1 MIKRRA
7 YSTTY
12 KNPRVFSSPR
22 RRAREKNSSGLL
34 KKILVFL
41 FLILLLI
48 AINALLTIDYFKIKN
63 IKVQGDPGFSKAVE
77 EITKQELDKPR
88 LFVYKNNN
96 FLIFSASGLQ
106 KAVLDKIKEIKY
118 ITIKRSF
125 PDTLDI
131 SIKEK
136 KAKVGWETEERK
148 FLIDDEGLVLKEVN
162 NFDNLSVMVIKDTSN
177 LPISDNKQVVYSN
190 FIQFVENISNKIN
203 NTGISVDHM
212 EVKETTFIIDVVT
225 KEGVKIIFDTTKDS
239 DGQIN
244 KLAETLKQV
253 GEQKKNLD
261 YIDLTVNNKS
271 IYKFK

>member
-12 KNPRVFSSPR
+12 RNPGVFSSPR
-22 RRAREKNSSGLL
+22 RRTKERKDSGLL
-34 KKILVFL
+34 RKILAFL
-41 FLILLLI
+41 LLILILI
-48 AINALLTIDYFKIKN
+48 AINALLTTDYFKIKN
-63 IKVQGDPGFSKAVE
+63 IKVQGDLGFSKAVE

-96 FLIFSASGLQ
+96 FLIFSASGIQ
-106 KAVLDKIKEIKY
+106 KAVLDKIKEIKH

-136 KAKVGWETEERK
+136 KAKVGWETGERK

-162 NFDNLSVMVIKDTSN
+162 NFDNLSVMIIKDTSN

-203 NTGISVDHM
+203 NTSISVDHM
-212 EVKETTFIIDVVT
+212 EVKETTFIIDVIT
-225 KEGVKIIFDTTKDS
+225 KEGVKIIFDTTKGS

-253 GEQKKNLD
+253 GEQKKDLD